1 MHRLPISPIYDL
13 TTPDGCI
20 TSVQKIDQDALEVTV
35 QIKDIPQE
43 FVGFQIDKEKVF
55 FNIKST
61 LAQLGLN
68 GTGKQYYIDQ
78 KAQMA
83 TVLVE
88 VRAIGPIAK
97 KMLPFLTP
105 GAYIG
110 KLFAADD
117 RRIVRNPEYLS
128 RMFGRADRQGRSLLS
143 LGGLAGTSDFIL
155 EKIEG
160 RLVAFLTLK
169 KGILRYDP
177 YIEGFLPT
185 LGKALHFPTMRMRT
199 LLQINQVWD
208 EEGVRIANKSDILLV
223 QTLPLHIRTVF
234 GRVVDDLLPNGYKHT
249 TASVLEPDTRA
260 SGDVYELFGSSDQVL
275 TDIPVE
281 FYTLEPYREHVFFSD
296 RDQLQNCLESPE
308 IIFEAFKTIESKPFY
323 SSATFVVKSDQLLH
337 LKSEDWETCLLKKSE
352 FPGLF
357 HSTRQLIM
365 VERYI
370 EQQPSYPYLKAIEQ
384 GLITSQGVLLCQYLP
399 TPLMK
404 RMLLSPTIN
413 QCLKRIYFH
422 EPSQS
427 FGDYFSHED
436 RSLLLDLAKFGI
448 PVFWADRSSGQILEY
463 VPRGGTESGMF
474 VPLAMIERFQKATA
488 FGIYGSNLKEGDI
501 EGHLSALFEGILN
514 MRAHVSHPLMSQ
526 DTPLCIITG
535 GGPGAMSIANKVAQQ
550 LGIISC
556 ANVVDFSAKSGTLV
570 HEQEQNAYVDAKM
583 TYRLDR
589 LVERQAEFYLDF
601 PILVMGGIGT
611 DFEYSLEEVRRKLG
625 STGITPVLMIGDKS
639 YWQQKITSRFHCNLA
654 AGTIQGSEWVSNCFY
669 SIQKPEQGLL
679 IYQKFFEGTL
689 PIGKK
694 GPIYQDG
701 FCNVADHFTK

>member
-1 MHRLPISPIYDL
+1 MHHLPISPIYDL
-13 TTPDGCI
+13 TTPDGCV
-20 TSVQKIDQDALEVTV
+20 TSIQRIDSHALEATV
-35 QIKDIPQE
+35 QIKEIPPE
-43 FVGFQIDKEKVF
+43 FVGFHIDKERVF

-68 GTGKQYYIDQ
+68 GIGKQYYLDPKTQ
-78 KAQMA
+78 TAS
-83 TVLVE
+83 VLVE
-88 VRAIGPIAK
+88 IRAIGPIAQ
-97 KMLPFLTP
+97 KMLPFITP

-143 LGGLAGTSDFIL
+143 LGGFAGTSDFIL

-160 RLVAFLTLK
+160 RLVAFLSLK
-169 KGILRYDP
+169 KGVLRYDP

-185 LGKALHFPTMRMRT
+185 IGKALHTPALRMRT
-199 LLQINQVWD
+199 LLNIHQVWD
-208 EEGVRIANKSDILLV
+208 EEGMRTVDKSDILLV

-234 GRVVDDLLPNGYKHT
+234 GRVVDDLLPKGYHHT
-249 TASVLEPDTRA
+249 SACILEPDTKA
-260 SGDVYELFGSSDQVL
+260 SGDVYELYGSSDQVL
-275 TDIPVE
+275 TDIPIE
-281 FYTLEPYREHVFFSD
+281 FFTLEPYREHVFFSD
-296 RDQLQNCLESPE
+296 RDQLQNCLENPE
-308 IIFEAFKTIESKPFY
+308 MIFKAFDTLESKPFY
-323 SSATFVVKSDQLLH
+323 SSATFIVKSDQLLN
-337 LKSEDWETCLLKKSE
+337 LTKDDWECNLLKKGE

-357 HSTRQLIM
+357 HSTRQVLM

-370 EQQPSYPYLKAIEQ
+370 EQQPSYPFLKAIEQ
-384 GLITSQGVLLCQYLP
+384 GLITSQGVLFCQYLP
-399 TPLMK
+399 SPLMK

-413 QCLKRIYFH
+413 HCLKRIYFY
-422 EPSQS
+422 EPSQT

-448 PVFWADRSSGQILEY
+448 PVYWADRMSGQILQY

-488 FGIYGSNLKEGDI
+488 FGIYGSNLKEGHFED
-501 EGHLSALFEGILN
+501 HLMTLFHGVLSL
-514 MRAHVSHPLMSQ
+514 RSQVTHPLLSQ

-535 GGPGAMSIANKVAQQ
+535 GGPGAMSVANKVAQK

-570 HEQEQNAYVDAKM
+570 HEQEQNEYVDAKM

-611 DFEYSLEEVRRKLG
+611 DFEYCLEEVRRKLG
-625 STGITPVLMIGDKS
+625 STTITPVLLIGEKS
-639 YWQQKITSRFHCNLA
+639 YWQEKVASRFHCNLA
-654 AGTIQGSEWVSNCFY
+654 AGTIKGSEWVSNCFY
-669 SIQKPEQGLL
+669 CVQKPEHGLL
-679 IYQKFFEGTL
+679 VYRKFFDGSL

-694 GPIYQDG
+694 GPIYNDG
-701 FCNVADHFTK
+701 FCNVVDHFTA